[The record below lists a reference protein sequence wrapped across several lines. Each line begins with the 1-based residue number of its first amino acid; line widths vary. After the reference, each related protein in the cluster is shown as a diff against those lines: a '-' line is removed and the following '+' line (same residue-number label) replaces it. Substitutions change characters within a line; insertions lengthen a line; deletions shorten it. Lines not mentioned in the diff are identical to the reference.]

1 MLIEAEA
8 RNFKNCSIKDVDI
21 LIPNFTAKN
30 NGKRLK
36 WLLKKV
42 EYVFVCVHSS
52 ICHHQQGR
60 IDFTTVNPSLSTG
73 KDFRIHSL

>member
-8 RNFKNCSIKDVDI
+8 GNFKNCSIKDVDI

-36 WLLKKV
+36 MTPTKV
-42 EYVFVCVHSS
+42 LFVF
-52 ICHHQQGR
+52 
-60 IDFTTVNPSLSTG
+60 TVQSG
-73 KDFRIHSL
+73 KFPPDNQFAQARET

>member
-36 WLLKKV
+36 MTPTKV
-42 EYVFVCVHSS
+42 EYIYLFVF
-52 ICHHQQGR
+52 
-60 IDFTTVNPSLSTG
+60 TVQSG
-73 KDFRIHSL
+73 KFSPDNQFAQARVTNISCKILRL